1 MFSQKTSSVTL
12 IGLRG
17 WISVLC
23 WTVVCFW
30 VMSLGTQIGVAQ
42 ERQVKPNEKAILA
55 DRDSDIDRLS
65 STDQP
70 SNKDA
75 TSTSDTESLD
85 EALDFEESPPHLDNT
100 QTIKIDESWKRLGQ
114 NQIWVNTQAKQVMV
128 RGRICLQAGPL
139 EMFACPG
146 RTKAHESV
154 IATEAKAS
162 EIHASLILLGFDP
175 GKPVQWDPKYT
186 PVEGPSVKIL
196 VRWKQGDQT
205 VEVDAKE
212 MVKLVGTDE
221 TLKQDWVFGGSQIY
235 VDNVSGENI
244 YYADAGEMVCL
255 SNFSTAML
263 DVPMK
268 SSDAAGGLL
277 FEANKDKIPPRNTK
291 VYMVF
296 VPRKTST
303 TKSLE
308 SAPTRPETEKTLGN
322 TVTE

>member
-1 MFSQKTSSVTL
+1 MFFKKTSSVTL
-12 IGLRG
+12 IEFCTSIRFLRSTF
-17 WISVLC
+17 ICLC
-23 WTVVCFW
+23 GI
-30 VMSLGTQIGVAQ
+30 SLGTQISVAQ
-42 ERQVKPNEKAILA
+42 EPQVKPTEKAVLA
-55 DRDSDIDRLS
+55 DRDSHIDRPS

-85 EALDFEESPPHLDNT
+85 EALDFEVSPHLDNT
-100 QTIKIDESWKRLGQ
+100 QTIKIDKSWKRLGQ
-114 NQIWVNTQAKQVMV
+114 NQIWVNTQAKRVMV

-146 RTKAHESV
+146 KTKAHESV

-162 EIHASLILLGFDP
+162 EIHASLVLLGFDP

-186 PVEGPSVKIL
+186 PVEGPSIKIL
-196 VRWKQGDQT
+196 VRWKQGDKT

-212 MVKLVGTDE
+212 MVKLAGTDKKLE
-221 TLKQDWVFGGSQIY
+221 QDWVFGGSQIY
-235 VDNVSGENI
+235 VDNVSGESI

-291 VYMVF
+291 VYMVL
-296 VPRKTST
+296 VPRKTPT
-303 TKSLE
+303 DKSLE
-308 SAPTRPETEKTLGN
+308 SAPTTPETEKTLGN